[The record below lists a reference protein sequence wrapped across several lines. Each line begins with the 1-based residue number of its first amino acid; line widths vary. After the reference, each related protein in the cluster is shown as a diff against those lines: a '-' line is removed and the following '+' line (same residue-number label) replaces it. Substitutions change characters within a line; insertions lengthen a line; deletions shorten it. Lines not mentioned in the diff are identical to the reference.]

1 MSVVVADTGALY
13 ALVDASD
20 AWHHRVVQW
29 WGGAGRGA
37 RHGDLVVPVTVLPE
51 LAYLPRTRIGPA
63 AEVAFIRAVVDG
75 EFTVEPLEPE
85 DVERA
90 AELMERYSNLPLGFV
105 DSTIVALTERL
116 ETRDLLTTD
125 RRHFSVVRPRHT
137 KALGL
142 HP

>member
-1 MSVVVADTGALY
+1 VSLVVADTGALY

-29 WGGAGRGA
+29 WGGAGRGG
-37 RHGDLVVPVTVLPE
+37 RHGDPVVPVTVLPE
-51 LAYLPRTRIGPA
+51 LAYLLQTRIGPA

-90 AELMERYSNLPLGFV
+90 AELMERYSDLPLGFV

-125 RRHFSVVRPRHT
+125 RRHFGVVRPRHT
-137 KALGL
+137 QALGL